1 MKPLAERNII
11 TVSTLN
17 KYIKQIIEA
26 EDILSSVWVR
36 GELSNF
42 THHRSG
48 HMYMTLKDEGSLIR
62 TVMFRSSADKLKF
75 EPQSG
80 MKVVVHGRVSVFERD
95 GQYQLYIDDMIP
107 DGFGALNIA
116 YEQLKEELRLAG
128 LFDADKKQK
137 LPRLPNKIGIVTSPT
152 GAAIRDMINILG
164 RRYPLAE
171 IIIYPALVQGEDAP
185 PTIIK
190 GIEYFNSGAED
201 VDVIIIGRGGGSIE
215 DLWAFNS
222 KELAYAIFASKTPII
237 SAVGHET
244 DFTIAD
250 FVADL
255 RAPTPSA
262 AAELAVPN
270 AADMLVWFDGCEKRM
285 AAAMKKRVELCRS
298 RLEELRS
305 RRCMQ
310 SPMFQV
316 DQRRMNLDY
325 VSKALAAAMK
335 LRVEQAGRHLSQ
347 AAAALSAMSPLKVLA
362 RGYSIA
368 EKDGKTVASVK
379 GVSAGD
385 ALTVLFADG
394 AADCRVEK
402 TTEKDIVSGGEK
414 I

>member
-1 MKPLAERNII
+1 MPERNII
-11 TVSTLN
+11 TVSALN
-17 KYIKQIIEA
+17 KYVKQIIDA
-26 EDILSSVWVR
+26 EDILNSVWVR

-42 THHRSG
+42 IHHRSG
-48 HMYMTLKDEGSLIR
+48 HMYMTLKDENSLIK
-62 TVMFRSSADKLKF
+62 TVMFKGSADKLTF

-95 GQYQLYIDDMIP
+95 GAYQLYIDDMIP

-116 YEQLKEELRLAG
+116 YEQLKEELRQAG
-128 LFDADKKQK
+128 LFDEAKKK
-137 LPRLPNKIGIVTSPT
+137 NLPRLPNKIGIVTSPT

-171 IIIYPALVQGEDAP
+171 IILYPALVQGEDAP
-185 PTIIK
+185 PTIIR
-190 GIEYFNSGAED
+190 GIEYFNSGAEP

-222 KELAYAIFASKTPII
+222 KELAYAIAASETPVI

-270 AADMLVWFDGCEKRM
+270 AADMLTWFDGCEKRM
-285 AAAMKKRVELCRS
+285 CAAMGKRVELCRK
-298 RLEELRS
+298 RLNELKS
-305 RRCMQ
+305 RRCME
-310 SPMFQV
+310 SPMYQV

-325 VSKALAAAMK
+325 AVKAFASAMK
-335 LRVEQAGRHLSQ
+335 LRTEQARKRLSE
-347 AAAALSAMSPLKVLA
+347 AAASLNAMSPLNVLA
-362 RGYSIA
+362 RGYSIS
-368 EKDGKTVASVK
+368 EKEGRPLRSAKEL
-379 GVSAGD
+379 SAGD
-385 ALTVLFADG
+385 AITVLLRDG
-394 AADCRVEK
+394 SAGCRVE
-402 TTEKDIVSGGEK
+402 TVVEKDIISGGEK